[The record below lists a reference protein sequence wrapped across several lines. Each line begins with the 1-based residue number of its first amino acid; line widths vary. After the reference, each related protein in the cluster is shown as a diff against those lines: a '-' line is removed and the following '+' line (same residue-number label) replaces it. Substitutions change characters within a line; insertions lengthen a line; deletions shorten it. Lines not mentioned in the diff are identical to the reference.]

1 MKEGK
6 RMILTID
13 VGNTNIVLG
22 AYEGE
27 KLTAYWRM
35 TTHSYKSSDE
45 LGMFI
50 YDLLQHN
57 GLNPKEMEQVV
68 IASVVPDI
76 MYSLEHGIR
85 KYLCI
90 NPLIVGPGI
99 KTGLNIRTDNPKE
112 LGADRIVNAVAA
124 LKLYGGPAIIID
136 FGTAT
141 TFDVIDQMGNYIGGV
156 ISPGINISADALWQ
170 RAAKLPKVEIQKP
183 EKVIGK
189 NTIDSMQSGL
199 VYGYVGQVD
208 YIVNRIKKE
217 MKAPDTKVIA
227 TGGLAKVIA
236 PESKTIDEVNGF
248 LTLQGLRI
256 IYEKNK

>member
-1 MKEGK
+1 
-6 RMILTID
+6 MILAID

-22 AYEGE
+22 AYEKE
-27 KLTAYWRM
+27 KLIAYWRM
-35 TTHSYKSSDE
+35 TTHAYKSADE

-57 GLNPKEMEQVV
+57 DVDTRKVEQVV

-85 KYLCI
+85 KYLKV

-99 KTGLNIRTDNPKE
+99 KTGLNIRIDNPKE
-112 LGADRIVNAVAA
+112 LGADRIANAVAT
-124 LKLYGGPAIIID
+124 LSLYGGPAIVID

-141 TFDVIDQMGNYIGGV
+141 TFDIICESGSYVGGV
-156 ISPGINISADALWQ
+156 ISPGLSISADALWQ

-183 EKVIGK
+183 EKIIGK
-189 NTIDSMQSGL
+189 NTVDSMQAGL
-199 VYGYVGQVD
+199 VYGYIGQID
-208 YIVNRIKKE
+208 YIIKRIKKE
-217 MKAPDTKVIA
+217 MKAPKVKVIA

-236 PESKTIDEVNGF
+236 PESKTIEEVNGL
-248 LTLQGLRI
+248 LTLQGLKI
-256 IYEKNK
+256 ICEKNK

>member
-1 MKEGK
+1 
-6 RMILTID
+6 
-13 VGNTNIVLG
+13 
-22 AYEGE
+22 
-27 KLTAYWRM
+27 
-35 TTHSYKSSDE
+35 
-45 LGMFI
+45 
-50 YDLLQHN
+50 
-57 GLNPKEMEQVV
+57 
-68 IASVVPDI
+68 
-76 MYSLEHGIR
+76 
-85 KYLCI
+85 
-90 NPLIVGPGI
+90 
-99 KTGLNIRTDNPKE
+99 
-112 LGADRIVNAVAA
+112 
-124 LKLYGGPAIIID
+124 
-136 FGTAT
+136 
-141 TFDVIDQMGNYIGGV
+141 MGNYIGGV